1 MTSDSAHALSGSGGI
16 GAAVTGAVVDATGG
30 MR

>member
-1 MTSDSAHALSGSGGI
+1 MTSARVLSGSGGI
-16 GAAVTGAVVDATGG
+16 GAAVTGAAVDATGG